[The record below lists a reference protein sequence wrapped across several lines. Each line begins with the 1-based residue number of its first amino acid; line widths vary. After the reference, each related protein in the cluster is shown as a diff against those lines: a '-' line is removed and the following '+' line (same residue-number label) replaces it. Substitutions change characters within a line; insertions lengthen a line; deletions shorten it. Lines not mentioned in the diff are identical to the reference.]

1 MKTFVTKLS
10 FLLTVKEKWQIL
22 TLTLL
27 MLGSGILEAIGVGLI
42 GPFIYLINTPT
53 IIQDDYRLRF
63 VYNTLGMVSI
73 TQLLIWISAG
83 IILFYILKNTY
94 VGFVV
99 YVQSKFIAKKEVFLS
114 TWLFN
119 AYLHKP
125 YTFHLQRNTSEL
137 LLKTTEE
144 SGRLCNDVLGQ
155 SLQLVAEAIIIIF
168 VALLLVVIEPVASL
182 TAVVVVS
189 FITYIFFRAVRKKT
203 IDSGRLGQKHRQKMI
218 QWVNQGLGGIK
229 EIKVLNREA
238 FFVKA
243 YLTHGFE
250 YLRAIL
256 FYQVIGHVPRLLL
269 ETILILGA
277 MLFLVIMLVQGKDV
291 QTLLPTLSLFAAAA
305 FRMMPSIHR
314 IISSATRIRYYKH
327 TLDSVYED
335 LLDVG
340 LPLTQSLPNIEV
352 TSPPLNPLVFEKE
365 ITLNHIFYQ
374 YPTGEGLAL
383 KDIDLTINKGQAV
396 GFVGPSGSGKT
407 TLINLLLGLLSPTSG
422 QLLVDGHNIAP
433 HLTEWQH
440 KIGYIP
446 QDIYLSDDTIRRNIA
461 FGVPDEHI
469 EEAQVW
475 AVIKLAQL
483 ETLVQQLP
491 AKLDTVVGE
500 RGVRLSGGQRQ
511 RVAIARALY
520 HQPQVLIMDEAT
532 AALDNETEREIT
544 QAVERLSGQKTLLI
558 VAHRLSTVKNC
569 DQLYFID
576 NGQVVASG
584 TYEQLFTKSLA
595 FQEMAQLSVVSR

>member
-203 IDSGRLGQKHRQKMI
+203 IDSGRLWQKHRQKMI

-256 FYQVIGHVPRLLL
+256 FYQVIGPGAFLVAIRCLEGITLLHAFLGAAQFIDFPAGLQAALGEFLLL
-269 ETILILGA
+269 WI
-277 MLFLVIMLVQGKDV
+277 V
-291 QTLLPTLSLFAAAA
+291 LPDLKCQC
-305 FRMMPSIHR
+305 HR
-314 IISSATRIRYYKH
+314 
-327 TLDSVYED
+327 
-335 LLDVG
+335 G
-340 LPLTQSLPNIEV
+340 GV
-352 TSPPLNPLVFEKE
+352 TPCNVRDA
-365 ITLNHIFYQ
+365 
-374 YPTGEGLAL
+374 G
-383 KDIDLTINKGQAV
+383 
-396 GFVGPSGSGKT
+396 GF
-407 TLINLLLGLLSPTSG
+407 
-422 QLLVDGHNIAP
+422 
-433 HLTEWQH
+433 
-440 KIGYIP
+440 
-446 QDIYLSDDTIRRNIA
+446 
-461 FGVPDEHI
+461 
-469 EEAQVW
+469 
-475 AVIKLAQL
+475 
-483 ETLVQQLP
+483 TLVL
-491 AKLDTVVGE
+491 
-500 RGVRLSGGQRQ
+500 R
-511 RVAIARALY
+511 
-520 HQPQVLIMDEAT
+520 
-532 AALDNETEREIT
+532 
-544 QAVERLSGQKTLLI
+544 
-558 VAHRLSTVKNC
+558 
-569 DQLYFID
+569 
-576 NGQVVASG
+576 
-584 TYEQLFTKSLA
+584 
-595 FQEMAQLSVVSR
+595 